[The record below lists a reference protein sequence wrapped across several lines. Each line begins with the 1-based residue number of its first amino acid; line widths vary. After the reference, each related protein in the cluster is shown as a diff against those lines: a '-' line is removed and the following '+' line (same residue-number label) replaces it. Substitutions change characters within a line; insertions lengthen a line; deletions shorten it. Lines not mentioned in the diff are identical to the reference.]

1 VDRAHGALDVQG
13 SDVLP
18 VLLEERHQEVDGGL
32 DVVVQLV
39 LGHFDAADG
48 DTHAQ
53 HLLHLE
59 LDGALDLS
67 HLGLDVVTVSDQG
80 GKLASLVQSRTEETG
95 DLTDDDLG
103 SEEVVVLLG
112 QLLDELL
119 VAVELLECLNIA
131 RVDLKLLSNL
141 AMDGITED
149 AELQRLLAW
158 HGQADRTTETLVT
171 LRIVVLERD
180 LELDSLSELSLLLA
194 IGESED
200 VRDGL
205 LEDCWWDFAHG
216 AGG

>member
-1 VDRAHGALDVQG
+1 MTAATPKH
-13 SDVLP
+13 SVLMI
-18 VLLEERHQEVDGGL
+18 H
-32 DVVVQLV
+32 
-39 LGHFDAADG
+39 
-48 DTHAQ
+48 T
-53 HLLHLE
+53 
-59 LDGALDLS
+59 
-67 HLGLDVVTVSDQG
+67 
-80 GKLASLVQSRTEETG
+80 
-95 DLTDDDLG
+95 
-103 SEEVVVLLG
+103 

-205 LEDCWWDFAHG
+205 LEDCWWDFAVG
-216 AGG
+216 TKLQGELNWQDKDKQTENEQNRTRGR

>member
-1 VDRAHGALDVQG
+1 LVGKSLHFPPSRGSKQSIHAKRYAQLKANRLILQRLNRSSDIDSTRRGRKEQDLEDAVDRAHGALDVQG

-80 GKLASLVQSRTEETG
+80 GELASLVQSRTEETG

-112 QLLDELL
+112 
-119 VAVELLECLNIA
+119 
-131 RVDLKLLSNL
+131 
-141 AMDGITED
+141 
-149 AELQRLLAW
+149 
-158 HGQADRTTETLVT
+158 
-171 LRIVVLERD
+171 
-180 LELDSLSELSLLLA
+180 
-194 IGESED
+194 
-200 VRDGL
+200 
-205 LEDCWWDFAHG
+205 
-216 AGG
+216 